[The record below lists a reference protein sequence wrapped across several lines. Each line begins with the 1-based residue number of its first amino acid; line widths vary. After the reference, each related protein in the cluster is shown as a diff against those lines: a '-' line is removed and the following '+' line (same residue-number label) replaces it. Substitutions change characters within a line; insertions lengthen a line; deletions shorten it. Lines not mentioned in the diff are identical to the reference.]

1 MVDTYEM
8 AFTVQQCQM
17 CDYSCSSLKL
27 FVSHVIVQE
36 SDEELIFVE
45 EPKMAIT
52 DQTNST
58 YTKYITDSIAYHD
71 EPLFLKMREVP

>member
-1 MVDTYEM
+1 MTCKSVT
-8 AFTVQQCQM
+8 
-17 CDYSCSSLKL
+17 
-27 FVSHVIVQE
+27 VQE

-58 YTKYITDSIAYHD
+58 YTKYITEMYDSIAYHD
-71 EPLFLKMREVP
+71 EPQFLIMREVPKMTLAAEWLKKK

>member
-1 MVDTYEM
+1 
-8 AFTVQQCQM
+8 
-17 CDYSCSSLKL
+17 
-27 FVSHVIVQE
+27 
-36 SDEELIFVE
+36 
-45 EPKMAIT
+45 MAIT